1 MSKVVSKAAS
11 HHKARLSLVLQ
22 PDALRSV
29 GVAMSISER
38 LDPAPFFDNA
48 LSFIWVFEVVILG
61 QLLDV
66 QSSSKSRELL
76 VPYLTRMILESPR
89 LATYI
94 FDPNRRTMVHV
105 QPEYLMSSAI
115 LDRSSSIL

>member
-38 LDPAPFFDNA
+38 LDPAPFFDYA
-48 LSFIWVFEVVILG
+48 LSFIGVFEVVILG
-61 QLLDV
+61 QLLDSAV
-66 QSSSKSRELL
+66 FIQEQRIVSALPHKDDSRVSK
-76 VPYLTRMILESPR
+76 VG
-89 LATYI
+89 
-94 FDPNRRTMVHV
+94 DVH
-105 QPEYLMSSAI
+105 L
-115 LDRSSSIL
+115 